1 MSGIEH
7 ASVRSIKPFKSS
19 EKYLYAMKED
29 LAEWLGD
36 LYNIDI
42 HVNNILD
49 VLETGALLCAHANN
63 VTRVA
68 DEFQKTVGPAEMPL
82 PASGVTFVS
91 SAHPTTFLA
100 RDNVTNFINWCRKEM
115 SVPDVLMFET
125 DDLVLRKNEKN
136 FVLCLLE
143 VARRAYRFGMASPV
157 LIQLEQEIEDEIREE
172 MEETIQPKPQRSL
185 INSQNLDEMVK
196 FLISRCTCPSQFP
209 MVKVS
214 DGKYRVGDSNTLIF
228 VRILRN
234 HVMVRVG
241 GGWDTLEHYLD
252 KHDPCLCASLIHK
265 LTQRPATPVHEIKER
280 LTKPQSDAQCG
291 SQTTLLL
298 SRSQSPLQP
307 VVWSSSSSYRTQRAG
322 PSPPRSSYSPDPE
335 HQPTRRRNSPSPN
348 KLRERPNSPS
358 HMHTCT
364 DSKDTRI
371 TDSSSRKGREATRS
385 SPMPRLSTS
394 LPRAS
399 HCPTTPQPEIQR
411 PQTPL
416 VLQRNHNQNQP
427 LQGPEKNLGQTWTK
441 LHFVSKLRQ
450 NSSTGVKGRES
461 QDKRQLISNG
471 KECLSP
477 GIQSW
482 LPKPPNITIKEPED
496 NGGPQRSLG
505 FIHKFSPTKG
515 LTGVI
520 SEGQYTW
527 PRTPTKKST
536 GDGFLNA
543 NEKTELEKR
552 RTRSVK
558 VQSQILQVPNMVSP
572 SHVNISSNSYRS
584 VPDSPKS
591 KTGGKEG
598 GIEGGYRYT
607 LSPISPAQEA
617 NLYKSLEEE
626 ILSNLQQLSIDSDT
640 NSSTDENLAGTPQRS
655 GEISSD
661 RCKVLS
667 PKKFENHE
675 QTTCIPS
682 FTTHKPNSD
691 LGASFDA
698 VVAELSSAQRKM
710 EKASVEKWVTTL
722 PATLNGKVKEDHT
735 ASSHLK
741 VSKPSMTTSCSS
753 LGSSMDSKDTGE
765 LVKVSMDVKRKML
778 HGKASSE
785 LPKKQKSSLLKR
797 RRSLKKPERVPS
809 IYKLKLRPCV
819 QPRRDHRSD
828 QKPSKIPKPVFY
840 KKISCQDES
849 CPRQRENDFSI
860 ESLSSEHGNTWTK
873 PKSQAQVQSTKKC
886 PRTNQ
891 ESHANHNLESWV

>member
-1 MSGIEH
+1 
-7 ASVRSIKPFKSS
+7 
-19 EKYLYAMKED
+19 
-29 LAEWLGD
+29 
-36 LYNIDI
+36 
-42 HVNNILD
+42 
-49 VLETGALLCAHANN
+49 
-63 VTRVA
+63 
-68 DEFQKTVGPAEMPL
+68 
-82 PASGVTFVS
+82 
-91 SAHPTTFLA
+91 
-100 RDNVTNFINWCRKEM
+100 
-115 SVPDVLMFET
+115 MFET

-143 VARRAYRFGMASPV
+143 VARRASRFGMASPV
-157 LIQLEQEIEDEIREE
+157 LIQLEQEIEEEIREE

-185 INSQNLDEMVK
+185 INTQNLDEMVK

-252 KHDPCLCASLIHK
+252 KHDPCLCSSFIHK

-280 LTKPQSDAQCG
+280 LTTPQSDAQCG

-307 VVWSSSSSYRTQRAG
+307 VVWSSSSPYRTQRAG
-322 PSPPRSSYSPDPE
+322 PSPPRSHYSPDPE
-335 HQPTRRRNSPSPN
+335 HQPNRRRNSLSPN
-348 KLRERPNSPS
+348 KLRERPSSPS

-364 DSKDTRI
+364 DSKYTRI

-385 SPMPRLSTS
+385 SPTPRLSTS

-399 HCPTTPQPEIQR
+399 YCPTTPQPEIQR
-411 PQTPL
+411 PQTLL
-416 VLQRNHNQNQP
+416 VLQSQP

-471 KECLSP
+471 KDCVSP

-505 FIHKFSPTKG
+505 LIHKFSPTKE

-520 SEGQYTW
+520 SDGLYTR

-536 GDGFLNA
+536 GDCFINA
-543 NEKTELEKR
+543 NEKTEFEKR
-552 RTRSVK
+552 RNRSFK
-558 VQSQILQVPNMVSP
+558 VQSQIHQVPNMVSP

-598 GIEGGYRYT
+598 GIKGGYRYT
-607 LSPISPAQEA
+607 PSPLSPAQEA

-626 ILSNLQQLSIDSDT
+626 ILSNLQQLSIESDT
-640 NSSTDENLAGTPQRS
+640 NSSSDENLAGTPQRS

-667 PKKFENHE
+667 PKNHE
-675 QTTCIPS
+675 QTARIHSSTS
-682 FTTHKPNSD
+682 HKPNSD
-691 LGASFDA
+691 HGASFDA

-710 EKASVEKWVTTL
+710 EKASAEKWVTTL
-722 PATLNGKVKEDHT
+722 PAGLNGKVEEDNT
-735 ASSHLK
+735 ASFHLK
-741 VSKPSMTTSCSS
+741 VSKPEMTASCSS

-765 LVKVSMDVKRKML
+765 LVKVSMDGERKMP
-778 HGKASSE
+778 HGKASTE
-785 LPKKQKSSLLKR
+785 YPKMQKSSLLKR

-828 QKPSKIPKPVFY
+828 RKPSKIPKPVFY
-840 KKISCQDES
+840 KKISCKDES

-860 ESLSSEHGNTWTK
+860 ESFSSEHGNTWTK
-873 PKSQAQVQSTKKC
+873 PKSHAQVQSAKKC
-886 PRTNQ
+886 QRTNP
-891 ESHANHNLESWV
+891 ESHANHDLESWV